1 MFALGAQ
8 QPMIRVK
15 QALDHQPVT
24 SMGTELSSFSVITP
38 ALALCSPSVLSSN
51 NEGKKLH

>member
-1 MFALGAQ
+1 MLGTQ

-24 SMGTELSSFSVITP
+24 SVGTEFSSFSVITP
-38 ALALCSPSVLSSN
+38 ALELCSPSGLSSN